1 MAILLSAL
9 GSRPNLSIPAACGG
23 KAEMAA
29 AYRFFDNDKV
39 TFDKVLEPH
48 VARTMERMRGQK
60 TVLLVQ
66 DSTEIDL
73 TRPEQEVVMWGRCC
87 RWC

>member
-1 MAILLSAL
+1 MIAPWATEETGTVDLGDERSDARMAILLSAL

-39 TFDKVLEPH
+39 TFDKVL
-48 VARTMERMRGQK
+48 AA
-60 TVLLVQ
+60 
-66 DSTEIDL
+66 
-73 TRPEQEVVMWGRCC
+73 
-87 RWC
+87 